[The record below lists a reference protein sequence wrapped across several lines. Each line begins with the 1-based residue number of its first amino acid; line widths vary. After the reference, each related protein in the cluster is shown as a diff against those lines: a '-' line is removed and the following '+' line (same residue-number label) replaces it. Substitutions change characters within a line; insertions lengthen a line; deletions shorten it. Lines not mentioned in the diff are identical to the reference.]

1 MFTRES
7 LKKLEEKN
15 IAKVAE
21 HLRLDL
27 ASKSLTENSNVTYA
41 ESQQI
46 IADIS
51 QLNPVGR
58 LVIELDKVLEDNDY
72 KIALENGD
80 SLYIPPL
87 KNSVNV
93 IGQVQVT
100 SSHIY
105 QKHLE
110 AFDYIAASGG
120 IKKRADEERI
130 YIVAANGSIKLL
142 NTGSWFMSTE
152 RKIKPGDTIIVP
164 LDSDYTS
171 NMDLWASA
179 TQIIYQSAIA
189 VAAVNGL

>member
-1 MFTRES
+1 MR
-7 LKKLEEKN
+7 K
-15 IAKVAE
+15 
-21 HLRLDL
+21 
-27 ASKSLTENSNVTYA
+27 
-41 ESQQI
+41 SQQI

-58 LVIELDKVLEDNDY
+58 LVIELDKALEDNDY

-130 YIVAANGSIKLL
+130 YVVSANGSIKVL
-142 NTGSWFMSTE
+142 NNSSWFTSP
-152 RKIKPGDTIIVP
+152 KHQLNQVIP
-164 LDSDYTS
+164 LSYH
-171 NMDLWASA
+171 
-179 TQIIYQSAIA
+179 
-189 VAAVNGL
+189 